1 MAEAAQTQEVQTE
14 SALEAVRSP
23 ASPLVRSRLTHA
35 RAARLH
41 HVATVGPEV
50 VREDL
55 TDPAFWKLVANVIN
69 PCDRIDVYAEN
80 MTWFAEMIV
89 LGTGDLWVNAQILSF
104 HNLEVNEIVDVSEY
118 EVKWGNPTT
127 KWGIYRLS
135 DSERIFSGLGSRAEA
150 ERDLKDYVAALRR

>member
-1 MAEAAQTQEVQTE
+1 
-14 SALEAVRSP
+14 
-23 ASPLVRSRLTHA
+23 
-35 RAARLH
+35 
-41 HVATVGPEV
+41 
-50 VREDL
+50 
-55 TDPAFWKLVANVIN
+55 VANVIN